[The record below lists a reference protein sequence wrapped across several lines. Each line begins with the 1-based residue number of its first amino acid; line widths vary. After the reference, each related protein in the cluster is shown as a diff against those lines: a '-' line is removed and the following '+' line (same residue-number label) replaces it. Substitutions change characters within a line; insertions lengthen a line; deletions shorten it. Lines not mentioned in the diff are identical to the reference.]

1 MSSYGYAFHGASVTR
16 SQPTLRRGGGRGYT
30 RRPLPMW
37 LLYLIAVVLGGGSL
51 LVQMFAG
58 GDHGDPGHGLDHGDA
73 THPDGPGILSTRS
86 LVYTVFTFG
95 FVGGLLHVLRV
106 VEPRIA
112 LAVAIVSA
120 LFAGAAVGY
129 LFQSLSNAGASG
141 AAGLDEVRG
150 RNGRV
155 LVGCARG
162 RRGKIRVQLKGH
174 QVDMLATT
182 DEEQIAEGSEV
193 VVVGVQ
199 DGVAHVATG
208 GSKEGMA

>member
-1 MSSYGYAFHGASVTR
+1 
-16 SQPTLRRGGGRGYT
+16 
-30 RRPLPMW
+30 MW

-51 LVQMFAG
+51 LVQMLAG

-73 THPDGPGILSTRS
+73 THPDGPGMLSTRS
-86 LVYTVFTFG
+86 VIYAVFTFG

-106 VEPRIA
+106 VEPRTA
-112 LAVAIVSA
+112 LVVAVVSA
-120 LFAGAAVGY
+120 IGAGAAVGY
-129 LFQSLSNAGASG
+129 LFQTLGASAASG

-150 RNGRV
+150 RTGRV

-162 RRGKIRVQLKGH
+162 QRGKIRVQLKGH

-182 DEEQIAEGSEV
+182 DEERIAEGSEV
-193 VVVGVQ
+193 LVVSVR

-208 GSKEGMA
+208 SAEKGMA